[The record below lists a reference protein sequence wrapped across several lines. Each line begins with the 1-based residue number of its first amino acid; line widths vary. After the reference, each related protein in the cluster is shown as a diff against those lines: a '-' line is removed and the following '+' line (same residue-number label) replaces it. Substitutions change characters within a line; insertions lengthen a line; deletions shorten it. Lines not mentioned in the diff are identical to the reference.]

1 MKRFLNT
8 LAWILLIALIF
19 DAFILRRN
27 ARENE
32 QTIAE
37 YQQQEQQHLA
47 QIDSLYAAL
56 DASEATTDTIYVE
69 LIKWRTRFDT
79 IIQNIPL
86 MAPDAMLAE
95 FDARTGPGDFSAMID
110 SLPPLALVQMPRIE
124 RALVAITQRDQLQGE
139 VEILSRVISEKD
151 GQITTLK
158 AIIEQKDGQIA
169 IRNAWIETI
178 GNDRER
184 IRRRLII
191 TQFTAG
197 AILLFLSTLL
207 IAN

>member
-8 LAWILLIALIF
+8 LAWLLLFALLF

-32 QTIAE
+32 LIIAE
-37 YQQQEQQHLA
+37 YKQQEQQHLA

-124 RALVAITQRDQLQGE
+124 RAMVAITQRDQLQGE

-158 AIIEQKDGQIA
+158 AIIEQKDGI
-169 IRNAWIETI
+169 IKVRDAWIETI
-178 GNDRER
+178 GNENET
-184 IRRRLII
+184 IRRKLTFHKIGI
-191 TQFTAG
+191 A
-197 AILLFLSTLL
+197 ALLVLL
-207 IAN
+207 GVVAVR

>member
-8 LAWILLIALIF
+8 LAWLLLFALLF

-56 DASEATTDTIYVE
+56 DASEATTDTIWVE
-69 LIKWRTRFDT
+69 LIKWRTRYDT

-158 AIIEQKDGQIA
+158 AIIEQKDGI
-169 IRNAWIETI
+169 IKVRDAWIETI
-178 GNDRER
+178 GNENET
-184 IRRRLII
+184 IRRQLTFHKIGI
-191 TQFTAG
+191 A
-197 AILLFLSTLL
+197 ALLVLL
-207 IAN
+207 GVVAVR